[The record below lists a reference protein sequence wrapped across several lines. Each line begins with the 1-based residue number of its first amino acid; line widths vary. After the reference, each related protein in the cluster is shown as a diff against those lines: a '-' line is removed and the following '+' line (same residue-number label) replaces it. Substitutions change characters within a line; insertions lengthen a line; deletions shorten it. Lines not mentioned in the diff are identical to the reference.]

1 MKIYSCCIK
10 RLLDILIA
18 AFGIVLVWWLMLIIA
33 AVVRLDDPSG
43 PAVFRQRR
51 LGKDG
56 KVFEMLKFRTMTVN
70 AEGTGSG
77 VYSEE
82 GDPRV
87 TRTGKFLRASSLDEL
102 PQLFNILKGEMSMI
116 GFRPPLTYHPWPI
129 ENYTPEQKK
138 MFRVRPGITGW
149 AQVHG
154 RKTVEWPERIRMNVW
169 YAEHVSFLLDL
180 KILFLTVAE
189 VFSGRDN
196 VNRGKT
202 A

>member
-1 MKIYSCCIK
+1 MKIYACYIK

-18 AFGIVLVWWLMLIIA
+18 VFGIVLVWWLMLIIMA
-33 AVVRLDDPSG
+33 AVRLDDPAG
-43 PAVFRQRR
+43 PAVFRQKR

-56 KVFEMLKFRTMTVN
+56 KVFEMLKFRTMIVS

-77 VYSEE
+77 VYSEK

-87 TRTGKFLRASSLDEL
+87 TRTGKILRASSLDEL
-102 PQLFNILKGEMSMI
+102 PQLFNILKGEMSLI
-116 GFRPPLTYHPWPI
+116 GFRPPLTYHPWPF